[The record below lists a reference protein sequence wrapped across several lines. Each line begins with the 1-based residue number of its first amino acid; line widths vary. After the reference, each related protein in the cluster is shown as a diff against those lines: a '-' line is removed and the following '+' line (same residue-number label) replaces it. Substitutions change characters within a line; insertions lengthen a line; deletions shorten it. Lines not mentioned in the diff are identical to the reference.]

1 MPNHCY
7 QQVRV
12 EGPHYLVSMLY
23 NGLTENGYNPHNG
36 GRALNPQFCQLV
48 CPMPFEQWQAPKAK
62 WQGFEVEGW
71 YDWRVNNWGTKWEV
85 VDVEIDV
92 EMEKVPSAKADEEK
106 FFSADT
112 QMWFEFRCWT
122 AWGPPTP
129 VWDKLQKMGVRIN
142 ATYQDE
148 GGMFEGEYIDGS
160 DTTWTPED
168 EEEMEDA

>member
-36 GRALNPQFCQLV
+36 GRAKNPQFCQLV

-62 WQGFEVEGW
+62 WRQFNVEGW
-71 YDWRVNNWGTKWEV
+71 YDWRVNNWGTKWDVCE
-85 VDVEIDV
+85 VEID
-92 EMEKVPSAKADEEK
+92 EEIANDQGR
-106 FFSADT
+106 FLFDADT
-112 QMWFEFRCWT
+112 KSWFEFRCWT
-122 AWGPPTP
+122 AWGPPVP
-129 VWDKLQKMGVRIN
+129 VWDKLHELGVKVH

-148 GGMFEGEYIDGS
+148 GGMFEGEYIDGD

-168 EEEMEDA
+168 EEEADYV